1 MVSRTTRYAL
11 IILGHLANQG
21 EAWCPVA
28 GIAAATGV
36 PANYLS
42 KILNRLAKYG
52 VVDSLKGWGGGFR
65 LRPEALQRPIRDVLV
80 ILEGHEPAGIQACM
94 FGFPRCDDA
103 DPCPLHDDWKQI
115 RQTYDRMLGET
126 TIGELRTSGSRKSCH
141 GRPEPGPAAS
151 PPRVPPKRTS
161 GATPARRPGVR
172 RQA

>member
-1 MVSRTTRYAL
+1 MVSQTTRYAL

-28 GIAAATGV
+28 GIAEATCV

-65 LRPEALQRPIRDVLV
+65 LRPEALERPIRDVLV
-80 ILEGHEPAGIQACM
+80 ILDGQEPDGVQACI

-103 DPCPLHDDWKQI
+103 DPCPLHDHWKQI

-126 TIGELRTSGSRKSCH
+126 IIGELRTGGPRKSRRC
-141 GRPEPGPAAS
+141 GPEQGPAA
-151 PPRVPPKRTS
+151 PPRRVPPARTS
-161 GATPARRPGVR
+161 RITATRKPGARP
-172 RQA
+172 